1 MVACLSR
8 HFFSFDSFFFFFFRN
23 VFERISAMPDL
34 ASLRQSLRIFIKHFV
49 GKAKISKTYKGT
61 DLEGRLKLVDGILG
75 ASDAIKL

>member
-1 MVACLSR
+1 MFVSLV
-8 HFFSFDSFFFFFFRN
+8 FYFDFFFFRN
-23 VFERISAMPDL
+23 VFERISAVRDL